1 MYRER
6 TKRREKRKKMGEVN
20 WQKNEDL
27 YDMKYVV
34 RYLCS

>member
-6 TKRREKRKKMGEVN
+6 TKKREKRKKMWDVN

-34 RYLCS
+34 R

>member
-1 MYRER
+1 MNECTEKEQRIQ
-6 TKRREKRKKMGEVN
+6 KKRKKMGDVN

-34 RYLCS
+34 R